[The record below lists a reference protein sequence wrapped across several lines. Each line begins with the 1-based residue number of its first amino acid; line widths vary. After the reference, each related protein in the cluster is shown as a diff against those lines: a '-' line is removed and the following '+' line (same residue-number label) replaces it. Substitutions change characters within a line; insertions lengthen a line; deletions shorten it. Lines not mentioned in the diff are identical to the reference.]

1 MAKINIS
8 EMGLN
13 TFSDKYHARYEKVDG
28 DLQDK
33 LCIVCGR
40 TTGETAS
47 LVWIVDGGSSFA
59 SADETDVQSSS
70 DMGWWTIGSECIK
83 KVPQE
88 FRMTV

>member
-1 MAKINIS
+1 MATLNIS
-8 EMGLN
+8 EIKLN

-40 TTGETAS
+40 TTGENAS
-47 LVWIVDGGSSFA
+47 MVWIIDGGDSLA
-59 SADETDVQSSS
+59 SKDETGVDSSA

-83 KVPQE
+83 SVPEE
-88 FRMTV
+88 FRISI